1 MLLSS
6 SPEVSRANVSVG
18 ERFYGATS
26 TGPKDQPSRR
36 RQRLLQERQAMAVG
50 GLIAS
55 EYMMPKYARY
65 RTGGLVAVAARPHAL
80 FDPFADLDV
89 LAAH

>member
-1 MLLSS
+1 
-6 SPEVSRANVSVG
+6 
-18 ERFYGATS
+18 
-26 TGPKDQPSRR
+26 
-36 RQRLLQERQAMAVG
+36 MAVG